1 VSLAHPTVEETGALL
16 NILVFAIFALYLTSG
31 MP

>member
-1 VSLAHPTVEETGALL
+1 VSLAPPEVAQTSVIP
-16 NILVFAIFALYLTSG
+16 NILVFAVFALYLTSG